1 MASLL
6 SSVEISGITGTFED
20 IFDTFKRT
28 ITVHREPVKSVSN
41 VQNNALHGYGDA
53 AENGNIT
60 YITQKQE
67 FDALVSYGNQQTE
80 NSTEVGTLE
89 AGTVKIKVKQD
100 AADYI
105 KGGKVE
111 KIEVDGQTFN
121 KVTDDKVQNYLGAV
135 FYIFY
140 LKATT

>member
-1 MASLL
+1 MASLI
-6 SSVEISGITGTFED
+6 SDSVKAEFANVLGD
-20 IFDTFKRT
+20 HFDTFKRT

-53 AENGNIT
+53 ADNGNIT

>member
-1 MASLL
+1 MASLI
-6 SSVEISGITGTFED
+6 SDSVKAEFANVLGD
-20 IFDTFKRT
+20 HFDTFKRT

-111 KIEVDGQTFN
+111 KIEVAGQPFN
-121 KVTDDKVQNYLGAV
+121 RVPADKVQNYLGAV

>member
-1 MASLL
+1 MASL
-6 SSVEISGITGTFED
+6 ISNSNKAEFYKVLED
-20 IFDTFKRT
+20 HFDTFKRE
-28 ITVHREPVKSVSN
+28 IIVHREPIKSVTDI
-41 VQNNALHGYGDA
+41 QNNALHGYGDA
-53 AENGNIT
+53 AENGNIS
-60 YITQKQE
+60 YITQKKS
-67 FDALVSYGNQQTE
+67 FFAIVNYNNQQLE
-80 NSTEVGTLE
+80 SSTEVGTLE
-89 AGTVKIKVKQD
+89 SGTVKIKVQKE

-121 KVTDDKVQNYLGAV
+121 KVTDDKVQDYLGTK

>member
-1 MASLL
+1 MASLIPDSTKTEFANVL
-6 SSVEISGITGTFED
+6 SD
-20 IFDTFKRT
+20 HFDTFKRT
-28 ITVHREPVKSVSN
+28 ITVHREPIKSVTDI
-41 VQNNALHGYGDA
+41 QNNALHGYGDA
-53 AENGNIT
+53 AENGNVA

-67 FDALVSYGNQQTE
+67 FDAIVSYNNNQTE
-80 NSTEVGTLE
+80 SSTEVGTLE

-121 KVTDDKVQNYLGAV
+121 KVSDDKVQNYLGTV

-140 LKATT
+140 LRATT

>member
-1 MASLL
+1 MASL
-6 SSVEISGITGTFED
+6 ISNSTKAEFSKVLED
-20 IFDTFKRT
+20 HFDTFKRE
-28 ITVHREPVKSVSN
+28 IVVHREPIKSVTD

-53 AENGNIT
+53 AENGNIS
-60 YITQKQE
+60 YITQKKS
-67 FDALVSYGNQQTE
+67 FFAIVNYNNQQIE
-80 NSTEVGTLE
+80 SSTEVGTLE
-89 AGTVKIKVKQD
+89 SGTVKIKVQKE

-121 KVTDDKVQNYLGAV
+121 KVTDDKVQNYLGTV

-140 LKATT
+140 LRATT

>member
-1 MASLL
+1 MASLIPDSTKIEFATVL
-6 SSVEISGITGTFED
+6 SD
-20 IFDTFKRT
+20 HFDTFKRT
-28 ITVHREPVKSVSN
+28 ITVHREPIKSVTDI
-41 VQNNALHGYGDA
+41 QNNALHGYGDA
-53 AENGNIT
+53 AENGNIS
-60 YITQKQE
+60 YITQKKE
-67 FDALVSYGNQQTE
+67 FNAIVSYNNNQAE

-89 AGTVKIKVKQD
+89 AGTVKIKVQQD

-121 KVTDDKVQNYLGAV
+121 KVSDDKVQNYLGAV

-140 LKATT
+140 LRATT